1 MRVVGYAHARNDD
14 TWRDARLLL
23 GVAVHDVV
31 KYLQLNPPQILEIT
45 DAGLKKIQQTL
56 AGGQPSQFPANPPQ
70 HIRASISTDAP
81 PNYESLL
88 DAPDIDMPTI
98 PANFP
103 ELDSL
108 SRDELQ
114 LLLDDEINFLRF
126 IAKLSVHSEFMQM
139 GRSVLDENVKL
150 AESNLQKQ
158 DDLKGLHQLVTNLQ
172 AELKEKLD
180 VYKALEDEQKSLC
193 APPDTREMI
202 RELTKAKKAAMDDSD
217 DYANQFVE
225 NGGNVSEFVKEF
237 LVQRRR
243 YHVRSAKIELL
254 QTPKTL

>member
-1 MRVVGYAHARNDD
+1 
-14 TWRDARLLL
+14 
-23 GVAVHDVV
+23 
-31 KYLQLNPPQILEIT
+31 
-45 DAGLKKIQQTL
+45 
-56 AGGQPSQFPANPPQ
+56 
-70 HIRASISTDAP
+70 
-81 PNYESLL
+81 
-88 DAPDIDMPTI
+88 MPTI

-114 LLLDDEINFLRF
+114 LLLDDEIDFLRF